1 MQRDEWLIWRI
12 KHRLRGKLEENMK
25 WWVRRNKGENILENV
40 KEERKEN
47 RDNLEYNRKIG
58 KLYKR
63 MINNIDM
70 LLLMERIR
78 KNKFYYNVQY
88 K

>member
-1 MQRDEWLIWRI
+1 
-12 KHRLRGKLEENMK
+12 MK
-25 WWVRRNKGENILENV
+25 WWVRRNKGENILESV
-40 KEERKEN
+40 KEEREEN
-47 RDNLEYNRKIG
+47 RDRVVYNRKVG

-63 MINNIDM
+63 MINIRNIEM
-70 LLLMERIR
+70 LLMERIR